1 MTNFDAMYNRLFKGV
16 TEAILAL
23 QLAQREA
30 EDIYIDTCDAEQ
42 EAESAPA
49 NCVRPQD
56 TWRNV

>member
-30 EDIYIDTCDAEQ
+30 EDIYIETCDLES
-42 EAESAPA
+42 EAEPVEA
-49 NCVRPQD
+49 NCIRPQSIEQPK
-56 TWRNV
+56 